1 MKTVIRK
8 SLSLY
13 ELIQKKQ
20 ALMTASKPPH
30 PHIAAKLLGITE
42 EEYRQLNHYQ
52 FSNSV
57 KDWLHHRTVYT
68 V

>member
-42 EEYRQLNHYQ
+42 EEYRQLSQYRTTNA
-52 FSNSV
+52 
-57 KDWLHHRTVYT
+57 KDWLTHRTFVGT
-68 V
+68 

>member
-1 MKTVIRK
+1 MKTVIKK

-13 ELIQKKQ
+13 ELLQKKQ

-42 EEYRQLNHYQ
+42 EEYRQLSHHRT
-52 FSNSV
+52 SA
-57 KDWLHHRTVYT
+57 KDWLSQRSYAGA
-68 V
+68 